1 MEQATSTTSTTNT
14 TDDPWT
20 SEHANLTKDEFKKTI
35 LMGEKK
41 DINCFF
47 FILNTLHF
55 IVNASN

>member
-20 SEHANLTKDEFKKTI
+20 SEHANLTKDEFKKTV

-41 DINCFF
+41 RYQLLFF
-47 FILNTLHF
+47 HFEHFTLYR
-55 IVNASN
+55 